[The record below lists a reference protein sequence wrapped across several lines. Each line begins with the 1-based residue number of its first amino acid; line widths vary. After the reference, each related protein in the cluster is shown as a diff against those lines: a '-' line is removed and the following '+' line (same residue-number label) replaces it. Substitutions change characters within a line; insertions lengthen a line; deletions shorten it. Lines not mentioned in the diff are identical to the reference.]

1 MTAPRFT
8 IVTVC
13 LNAGPA
19 LRETAASVLSQ
30 EGPDFEYLVQDGGST
45 DGSLDALPRDPRL
58 RLVVEKDSG
67 IYDAMNRAARHATGD
82 YLNFLN
88 AGDRFAHAGTLDVV
102 AKTLDASGA
111 APDLLYGDSVDER
124 SAKVRRAPAVFNR
137 RALFLEGICHQA
149 QWFRRETFLE
159 LGGLDT
165 AYRFRADHELLLRLA
180 ERPGRAV
187 YLGETLA
194 LYDGRGFSAAR
205 ENRAGLDAEWSALRR
220 SRYSASERLRWGA
233 AAAARMLWLKR
244 LLLDLASRLAPSWLE
259 RRRALARR

>member
-1 MTAPRFT
+1 VTPPRFT
-8 IVTVC
+8 IVTVS
-13 LNAGPA
+13 LNAGQA
-19 LRETAASVLSQ
+19 LRETAVSVLSQ
-30 EGPDFEYLVQDGGST
+30 EGADFEYLVQDGGST
-45 DGSLDALPRDPRL
+45 DGSLEALPRDPRL

-88 AGDRFAHAGTLDVV
+88 AGDRFARPDTLAVV
-102 AKTLDASGA
+102 AKTLDASAA

-180 ERPGRAV
+180 ERRGCAV
-187 YLGETLA
+187 HLGETLA

-205 ENRAGLDAEWSALRR
+205 ENRAGLDAEWAALRR
-220 SRYSASERLRWGA
+220 SRYSPAERIVWGTAS
-233 AAAARMLWLKR
+233 AARMLWLKR
-244 LLLDLASRLAPSWLE
+244 LLLDLVSYLAPSWLE
-259 RRRALARR
+259 RRRASVRK